1 MYCPGCGQEQ
11 IAEETRFCSR
21 CGFLLLGVA
30 EVMNNGGAIPSVLSA
45 KKLKGNSQRKKGI
58 KQGLFIFLLTFLVV
72 PIISIIT
79 LAVDAEP
86 YAVVISAILLL
97 IGGLLRMIYAWMFE
111 SDEPSQ
117 TASEQNVL
125 NEAHNFLGK
134 AKSENALPPAQS
146 IPASSYIPPT
156 QGNWRDTNDLAQP
169 SVAEGTTKLLKE
181 E

>member
-1 MYCPGCGQEQ
+1 
-11 IAEETRFCSR
+11 
-21 CGFLLLGVA
+21 
-30 EVMNNGGAIPSVLSA
+30 
-45 KKLKGNSQRKKGI
+45 
-58 KQGLFIFLLTFLVV
+58 
-72 PIISIIT
+72 
-79 LAVDAEP
+79 
-86 YAVVISAILLL
+86 VVISAILLL

-134 AKSENALPPAQS
+134 AKSENALLPAQS